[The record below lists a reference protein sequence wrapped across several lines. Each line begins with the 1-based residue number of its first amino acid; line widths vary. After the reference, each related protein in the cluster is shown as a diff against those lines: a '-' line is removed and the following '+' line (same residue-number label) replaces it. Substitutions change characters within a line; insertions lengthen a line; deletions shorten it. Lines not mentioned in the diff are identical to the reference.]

1 VAGVRAVTPS
11 SLEPLRA
18 SHQAAV
24 ATFVSSAQ
32 ALSPAEWDAPL
43 GPGKWSPAQVA
54 EHLRL
59 SYVVL
64 GGEADGGEGLRI
76 RTASWIQPWL
86 RFRYLR
92 RILSS
97 GTIPAGA
104 RSPREARPGDG
115 PFDRSETLAAL
126 SVAASAFEDA
136 IARRW
141 ENRSAALTHHVF
153 GRMPIQKGLRFATV
167 HTQHHTRQ
175 ISR

>member
-1 VAGVRAVTPS
+1 MRAITPS
-11 SLEPLRA
+11 SFEPLRA
-18 SHQAAV
+18 SHQTAV
-24 ATFVSSAQ
+24 ATFISRAE
-32 ALSPAEWDAPL
+32 ALSPADWDAPL
-43 GPGKWSPAQVA
+43 APGKWSPAQVA

-59 SYVVL
+59 SYAVL

-76 RTASWIQPWL
+76 RTPSWMQPWL

-92 RILSS
+92 PILSTGS
-97 GTIPAGA
+97 LPTGA

-115 PFDRSETLAAL
+115 PFDRVATLAAL
-126 SVAASAFEDA
+126 AAAAAAFEDA

-141 ENRSAALTHHVF
+141 DNRSAALTHHIF
-153 GRMPIQKGLRFATV
+153 GRMPVRKGLRFATV